1 MEIMESVDI
10 MALIKV
16 CAVAIM
22 GDTLLGWVFAFIK
35 GEFDIREAPRFLQ
48 TAVLPY
54 IGSLLIVAGLAYLD
68 PVYKPVFVMI
78 TGIITA
84 KFGVEAIKDK
94 IINYFK

>member
-1 MEIMESVDI
+1 MMEILLGLKICVI
-10 MALIKV
+10 
-16 CAVAIM
+16 AILA
-22 GDTLLGWVFAFIK
+22 DTLLGWVFAFTR

-54 IGSLLIVAGLAYLD
+54 MGSLLIVAGLAYLD
-68 PVYKPVFVMI
+68 PQYMPVFIIV

-94 IINYFK
+94 ILGNLNIGK

>member
-1 MEIMESVDI
+1 MMEILLGLKICVI
-10 MALIKV
+10 
-16 CAVAIM
+16 AILA
-22 GDTLLGWVFAFIK
+22 DTLLGWVFAFIR

-54 IGSLLIVAGLAYLD
+54 MGSLLIVAGLAYLD
-68 PVYKPVFVMI
+68 PQYMPVFIVV

-94 IINYFK
+94 ILGNLNIGK

>member
-1 MEIMESVDI
+1 MMEILLGLKICVI
-10 MALIKV
+10 
-16 CAVAIM
+16 AILA
-22 GDTLLGWVFAFIK
+22 DTLLGWVFAFIR

-54 IGSLLIVAGLAYLD
+54 MGSLLIVAGLAYLD
-68 PVYKPVFVMI
+68 PQYMPVFILV

-94 IINYFK
+94 ILGNLNIGK

>member
-1 MEIMESVDI
+1 MEILTGI
-10 MALIKV
+10 QICLI
-16 CAVAIM
+16 AII
-22 GDTLLGWVFAFIK
+22 GDTLLGWVLAFVN

-54 IGSLLIVAGLAYLD
+54 VGSLMIVAGLAYID
-68 PVYKPVFVMI
+68 PAYMPVFIAI

-94 IINYFK
+94 IIGYFK

>member
-1 MEIMESVDI
+1 MEI
-10 MALIKV
+10 LLGIKI
-16 CAVAIM
+16 CLVAIV
-22 GDTLLGWVFAFIK
+22 GDTLLGWLFALIK

-54 IGSLLIVAGLAYLD
+54 VGSLLIVAALAYLD
-68 PVYKPVFVMI
+68 PIYMPVFVVV

-94 IINYFK
+94 IIGYFK

>member
-1 MEIMESVDI
+1 MELSILLGI
-10 MALIKV
+10 KICLI
-16 CAVAIM
+16 AIV
-22 GDTLLGWVFAFIK
+22 GDTLIGWLMAFIK

-54 IGSLLIVAGLAYLD
+54 FGSLLIVAALALLD
-68 PVYKPVFVMI
+68 EIYMPVFVVI

-94 IINYFK
+94 IINYFM